1 MKPLIICVDDD
12 YTILRGLE
20 LTINETFSGVCR
32 IELAQ
37 SGNEAIE
44 LVDQMLQTKQD
55 IAMVI
60 TDYCMPGMNGDEL
73 IGTLCEKLPYSTM
86 ALMTGFNDAE
96 IIARTV
102 NAGRLDRYIAKPWKK
117 EEIENIVY
125 EVLRMNMLRR
135 ELEKKNAELSLASQ
149 MARIGVVR
157 INYHANSIHL
167 SDEWFSVFG
176 YDRENVTLD
185 FAFYESLFH
194 PEDRTI
200 LANIR
205 KDNIAGKTGE
215 SYCSQMRMKDGSG
228 NWRWIECCLSAVDY
242 DDNGSP
248 IEYLGIAQDI
258 TEQKNREDMLVKAQE
273 KSEILDN
280 LAEQVTYMTNDLK
293 VIWTNRVPE
302 GCTCPQKSGYICYQQ
317 WYDRNSVCE
326 GCAVPDAI
334 ATGQKCSSEVSHN
347 GRIDSMIAIPV
358 KNDSGTVLGVIV
370 SQTDITQRRQMEM
383 RLAHAQQMESIG
395 SLAAGI
401 AHEINTPI
409 QYIGDNITFLSRAF
423 TRIKATCDSL
433 ITLVESYGLADS
445 EVNNSLE
452 IARSNFAMVPEA
464 IDDAIAGVSHVS
476 QIVSAMKDFSHP
488 SVEVYGRVDLNQIVE
503 NATTISRNE
512 WKYLAQLKTNFQHD
526 SLYIQAVPNSISQVL
541 LNLIINAAHAVEQKY
556 GTGNTD
562 QGYIEIKTFL
572 EDNFAIV
579 EIMDNGCGIDDSIKA
594 RVFDPFFTSKEVGKG
609 TGQGLAIAYDI
620 VVEKHGGSI
629 DFDSTTGIGT
639 TFTVRLPLHN
649 VSTNNT
655 QQDYAQVGR

>member
-1 MKPLIICVDDD
+1 
-12 YTILRGLE
+12 
-20 LTINETFSGVCR
+20 
-32 IELAQ
+32 
-37 SGNEAIE
+37 
-44 LVDQMLQTKQD
+44 
-55 IAMVI
+55 
-60 TDYCMPGMNGDEL
+60 
-73 IGTLCEKLPYSTM
+73 
-86 ALMTGFNDAE
+86 
-96 IIARTV
+96 
-102 NAGRLDRYIAKPWKK
+102 
-117 EEIENIVY
+117 
-125 EVLRMNMLRR
+125 
-135 ELEKKNAELSLASQ
+135 
-149 MARIGVVR
+149 
-157 INYHANSIHL
+157 
-167 SDEWFSVFG
+167 
-176 YDRENVTLD
+176 
-185 FAFYESLFH
+185 
-194 PEDRTI
+194 
-200 LANIR
+200 
-205 KDNIAGKTGE
+205 
-215 SYCSQMRMKDGSG
+215 
-228 NWRWIECCLSAVDY
+228 
-242 DDNGSP
+242 
-248 IEYLGIAQDI
+248 
-258 TEQKNREDMLVKAQE
+258 
-273 KSEILDN
+273 
-280 LAEQVTYMTNDLK
+280 
-293 VIWTNRVPE
+293 
-302 GCTCPQKSGYICYQQ
+302 
-317 WYDRNSVCE
+317 
-326 GCAVPDAI
+326 
-334 ATGQKCSSEVSHN
+334 
-347 GRIDSMIAIPV
+347 MIAIPV

-503 NATTISRNE
+503 NAVTISRNE

-541 LNLIINAAHAVEQKY
+541 INLIINAAHAVEQKY

-562 QGYIEIKTFL
+562 QGYIEIKTHL

-579 EIMDNGCGIDDSIKA
+579 EIMDNGCGIEDSIKA

-629 DFDSTTGIGT
+629 DFESTAGIGT
-639 TFTVRLPLHN
+639 TFTARLPLHN